1 MRGVSTVLRAD
12 RELLAR
18 IARLNQALV
27 ACALPLANHTLAPK
41 QLRALADELD
51 TVGVELHAVSK
62 ELRDRVGP
70 TCVDAPIDVTEG
82 AGVLAIVE
90 PQRVFRDCGASPI
103 QPRPT
108 PSPYL

>member
-1 MRGVSTVLRAD
+1 MLRAD

-27 ACALPLANHTLAPK
+27 ACALPLANHTLTPR

-51 TVGVELHAVSK
+51 AVCDELHAVGR

-70 TCVDAPIDVTEG
+70 TCVDASTEVTDDV
-82 AGVLAIVE
+82 GVLGTE
-90 PQRVFRDCGASPI
+90 NPQRTSHVRWG
-103 QPRPT
+103 QPDPAVVHSKSM
-108 PSPYL
+108 PMSGGKE